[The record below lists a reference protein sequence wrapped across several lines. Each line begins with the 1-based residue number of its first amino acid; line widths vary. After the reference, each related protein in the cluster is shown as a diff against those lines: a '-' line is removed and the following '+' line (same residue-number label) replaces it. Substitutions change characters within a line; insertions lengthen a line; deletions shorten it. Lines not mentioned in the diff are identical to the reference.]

1 MNCKKFLSN
10 IENLISAENKQ
21 ITPKE
26 KNDATLFLDLLL
38 NDIQRNSK
46 CLISIN
52 KWVLLE
58 PNYVIDDFIVVI
70 PQEKWVS
77 SSLENPIQNY
87 FDLMTISLRNPSL
100 IISLRRI
107 QFMESTG
114 YKIKNLIQ
122 DSIKIPLKL
131 TIDSDD
137 YEINALILFKDF
149 HYYTIVKEGPSFYKY
164 IYKYHYSSRDKYGE
178 LTNEECCCNCVLLF
192 YQQKIKSTENES
204 FLEDGTHN

>member
-1 MNCKKFLSN
+1 LNCKKFLSN

-87 FDLMTISLRNPSL
+87 FDLMTISFF
-100 IISLRRI
+100 RI
-107 QFMESTG
+107 L
-114 YKIKNLIQ
+114 KN
-122 DSIKIPLKL
+122 
-131 TIDSDD
+131 
-137 YEINALILFKDF
+137 EI
-149 HYYTIVKEGPSFYKY
+149 
-164 IYKYHYSSRDKYGE
+164 R
-178 LTNEECCCNCVLLF
+178 
-192 YQQKIKSTENES
+192 
-204 FLEDGTHN
+204 